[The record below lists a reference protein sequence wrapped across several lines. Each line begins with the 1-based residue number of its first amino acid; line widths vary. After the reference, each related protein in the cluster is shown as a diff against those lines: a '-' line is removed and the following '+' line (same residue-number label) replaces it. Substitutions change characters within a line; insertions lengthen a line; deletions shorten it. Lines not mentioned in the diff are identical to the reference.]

1 MKENKPLGLPPSH
14 PDYELVKRLE
24 EAIYRH
30 AKGVERFKKE
40 VPVLLRR
47 AIDEVIDTA
56 RSNRFTL
63 DETEKTEKTYLGTKV
78 EILLR
83 FFLKMPRGNK
93 LDLSIDGTETDIKNT
108 IHQTWTIPC
117 EAMGHPC
124 IVIKTNEKLAVCS
137 FGIIVIRD
145 EVLNIGENRDKKRT
159 ISNAGQEQIH
169 WLLKDE
175 PYPENFWQNLDP
187 KLKREIISQ
196 SSGTKRL
203 AALCRLVQQRP
214 ISRGIVY
221 GLGQQNDAM
230 KRLRKNGGAR
240 DALARE
246 GIAILSGQY
255 DQELIQNLGLPKCRR
270 DEFVSFEPKLPA
282 HIAQLR
288 AAGSID

>member
-1 MKENKPLGLPPSH
+1 MKEAAPLGLPATH

-83 FFLKMPRGNK
+83 YFLKIPRGNK

-117 EAMGHPC
+117 EACVPFKC
-124 IVIKTNEKLAVCS
+124 IL
-137 FGIIVIRD
+137 
-145 EVLNIGENRDKKRT
+145 
-159 ISNAGQEQIH
+159 H
-169 WLLKDE
+169 
-175 PYPENFWQNLDP
+175 
-187 KLKREIISQ
+187 
-196 SSGTKRL
+196 
-203 AALCRLVQQRP
+203 
-214 ISRGIVY
+214 
-221 GLGQQNDAM
+221 
-230 KRLRKNGGAR
+230 
-240 DALARE
+240 
-246 GIAILSGQY
+246 
-255 DQELIQNLGLPKCRR
+255 
-270 DEFVSFEPKLPA
+270 
-282 HIAQLR
+282 
-288 AAGSID
+288 